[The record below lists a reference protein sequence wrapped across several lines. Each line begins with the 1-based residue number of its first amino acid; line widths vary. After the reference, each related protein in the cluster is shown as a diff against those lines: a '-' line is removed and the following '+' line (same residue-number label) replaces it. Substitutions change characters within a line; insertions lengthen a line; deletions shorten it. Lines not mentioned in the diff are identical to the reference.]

1 METLRKSANRHLALA
16 DGEHD
21 VVNDRVQRVEETLS
35 EIDERMAQVNHRLD
49 RVLECID
56 ALVQTV
62 AATQHSTQANVEA
75 SNQFQEAAAVAE
87 LRAHIEAM
95 GRVQELVQQTAAAVA
110 DIQQQPTDTPGQTN
124 KLSRPREQ
132 DTEMEAPAERKL
144 RRMETKPPVF
154 EGDID
159 GVKPDSFIFQFEAYF
174 TFTGDLAEDD
184 VVVARELGQ
193 CVNRDCSLRRSLLYQ
208 RSVHRAHIS

>member
-1 METLRKSANRHLALA
+1 M
-16 DGEHD
+16 
-21 VVNDRVQRVEETLS
+21 V
-35 EIDERMAQVNHRLD
+35 QVNHRLD
-49 RVLECID
+49 CVLECID
-56 ALVQTV
+56 TLVQTV
-62 AATQHSTQANVEA
+62 AATQHATQANVEA
-75 SNQFQEAAAVAE
+75 SNQFQEVTAQTAAAVAE
-87 LRAHIEAM
+87 LSAHIGAM

-124 KLSRPREQ
+124 ILPRLREQ

-193 CVNRDCSLRRSLLYQ
+193 CVNKDCSLRRSLLYQ